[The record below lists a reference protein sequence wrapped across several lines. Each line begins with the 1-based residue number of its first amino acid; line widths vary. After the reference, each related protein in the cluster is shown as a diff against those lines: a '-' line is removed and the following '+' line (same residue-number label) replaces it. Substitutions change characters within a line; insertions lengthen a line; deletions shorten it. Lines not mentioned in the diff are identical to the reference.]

1 MFALNP
7 YDKDKYPGEANNL
20 YGKSAGVNDVR
31 LGATYKLKVGKYNMP
46 VTGQMMWNPE
56 ASKAYFRAT
65 ITLLDL

>member
-1 MFALNP
+1 MA
-7 YDKDKYPGEANNL
+7 E
-20 YGKSAGVNDVR
+20 
-31 LGATYKLKVGKYNMP
+31 LKQGSTLKGGKYNMP